1 MNPCRLEISNVHRAN
16 VALTMHPLIK
26 YLDNG
31 TSVLER
37 THLSGIDNS
46 DGGRWSDSP
55 FHRDAYA

>member
-1 MNPCRLEISNVHRAN
+1 
-16 VALTMHPLIK
+16 MHPLIK

-46 DGGRWSDSP
+46 DGGRWSDGP